1 MKGMRKMGSATM
13 FKIVKNAFDAGRYT
27 LDDMQLLVETDK
39 ITAEQYEL
47 ITGIKY
53 VVDEAGN

>member
-1 MKGMRKMGSATM
+1 M